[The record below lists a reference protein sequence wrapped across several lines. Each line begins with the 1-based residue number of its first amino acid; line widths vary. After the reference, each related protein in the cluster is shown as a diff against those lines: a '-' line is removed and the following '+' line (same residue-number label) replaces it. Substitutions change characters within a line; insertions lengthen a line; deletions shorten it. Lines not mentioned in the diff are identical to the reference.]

1 MFLGARLLLQ
11 TVLWLESVPP
21 AVLFIVVCISLQ
33 GLLLLQQSGLMA
45 DCTQYMHHRYK
56 LKLQVCMDRHRNDV
70 IVMLW

>member
-1 MFLGARLLLQ
+1 MFLGMRLLLR

-21 AVLFIVVCISLQ
+21 AVLYIVVCISLQ

-56 LKLQVCMDRHRNDV
+56 LKLQVCMDMVDY
-70 IVMLW
+70 IVMMSL